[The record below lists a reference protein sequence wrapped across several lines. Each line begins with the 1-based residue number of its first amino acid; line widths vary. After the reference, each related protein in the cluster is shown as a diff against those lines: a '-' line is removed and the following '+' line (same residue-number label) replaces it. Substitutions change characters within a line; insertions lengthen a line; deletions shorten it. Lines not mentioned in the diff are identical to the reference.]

1 MLTIVYE
8 IVLIYFIGLFIWNII
23 ETKDVFKQMAIVV
36 IIIPF
41 ALRVLHI
48 R

>member
-8 IVLIYFIGLFIWNII
+8 IILIYFVGLFIWNII
-23 ETKDVFKQMAIVV
+23 ETKDVYKQMAIVV

-41 ALRVLHI
+41 ALRILFI